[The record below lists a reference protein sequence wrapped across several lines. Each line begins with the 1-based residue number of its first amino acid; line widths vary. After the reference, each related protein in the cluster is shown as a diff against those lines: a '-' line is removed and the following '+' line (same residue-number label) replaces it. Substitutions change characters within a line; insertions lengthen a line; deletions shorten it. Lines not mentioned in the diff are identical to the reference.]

1 MNIFITQDSYYF
13 VHKYFLN
20 IFEDNNVELIFVREN
35 KRGIIKK
42 YKELI
47 FEFGFLNFIKSCI
60 LEFKYFLKFYNR
72 KNKLNFH
79 YVSDSNLN
87 QFLESKLMSYKFSS
101 VISIGCPCKIDN
113 LLQKKFNVDI
123 FNVHGGII
131 PFQRGRFSPIK
142 AYKKKHK
149 YIGAT
154 IHKITDKFDYGQ
166 IISQDSLKVLSNDK
180 IIDLYSKVLKL
191 SSLLL
196 KEFLLGNRKK
206 INYVVENYFN
216 ELNRK

>member
-13 VHKYFLN
+13 VHKYFIN
-20 IFEDNNVELIFVREN
+20 IFEGNNVELIFVREN
-35 KRGIIKK
+35 KRGILKK
-42 YKELI
+42 YKEI
-47 FEFGFLNFIKSCI
+47 ISEFGFLNFAKVCI
-60 LEFKYFLKFYNR
+60 LELKYFLKFYIR
-72 KNKLNFH
+72 KNKLNFN

-87 QFLESKLMSYKFSS
+87 KFLESKLMSYKFSS
-101 VISIGCPCKIDN
+101 VISIGCPCKIDTH
-113 LLQKKFNVDI
+113 LEKKFNIDI

-131 PFQRGRFSPIK
+131 PFQKGRFSPIQ

-154 IHKITDKFDYGQ
+154 IHKITDKFDNGQ
-166 IISQDSLKVLSNDK
+166 IISQDSTIVLSNEK

-196 KEFLLGNRKK
+196 KEFLLGNRKR

-216 ELNRK
+216 ELNIK

>member
-1 MNIFITQDSYYF
+1 
-13 VHKYFLN
+13 
-20 IFEDNNVELIFVREN
+20 
-35 KRGIIKK
+35 
-42 YKELI
+42 
-47 FEFGFLNFIKSCI
+47 
-60 LEFKYFLKFYNR
+60 
-72 KNKLNFH
+72 
-79 YVSDSNLN
+79 
-87 QFLESKLMSYKFSS
+87 MSYKFSS

-131 PFQRGRFSPIK
+131 PFQKGRFSPIK

-154 IHKITDKFDYGQ
+154 IHKITDNFDNGK
-166 IISQDSLKVLSNDK
+166 IISQDSIMVLSNDK

-206 INYVVENYFN
+206 INIFVENYFN

>member
-13 VHKYFLN
+13 VHKYFIN
-20 IFEDNNVELIFVREN
+20 IFERNNVELIFVKEN
-35 KRGIIKK
+35 RRGIMKK

-47 FEFGFLNFIKSCI
+47 SEFGILNFTKFCI
-60 LEFKYFLKFYNR
+60 LEFKYFLKFYIR

-87 QFLESKLMSYKFSS
+87 KFLESKLMSYKFSK
-101 VISIGCPCKIDN
+101 VISIGCPCKIDT
-113 LLQKKFNVDI
+113 LIQKKFNIDI

-154 IHKITDKFDYGQ
+154 IHKITDNFDNGK
-166 IISQDSLKVLSNDK
+166 IISQDSIMVLSNDK

-206 INYVVENYFN
+206 INIFVENYFN